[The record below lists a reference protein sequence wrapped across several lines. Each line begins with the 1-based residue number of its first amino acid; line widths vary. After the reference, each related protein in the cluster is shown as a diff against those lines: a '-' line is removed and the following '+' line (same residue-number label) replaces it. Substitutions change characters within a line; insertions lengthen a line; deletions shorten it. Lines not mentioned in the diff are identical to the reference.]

1 MDLNSQYIDQ
11 MMLLVR
17 ALPYIYAHDCFA
29 LKGGTALNLFVRDLP
44 RLSVDIDLTYLP
56 SVNYEQAM
64 EDIEKN
70 LSELTEEIKAGIAGC
85 LVKKSSKAKLTVSFD
100 EIAVKIEL
108 SPVLRETVNGIDIR
122 NASPN
127 AEEAFGDVQAR
138 VLSFE
143 DLYAGKICAAL
154 DRQHPRDLYDIKQLF
169 NHEGLTKDLVEIFM
183 VYLISGNRPIAEL
196 LDPRLKDIRGT
207 YYEDELASM
216 TLDEVTVDALMEAR
230 KQLIREIR
238 ANITKRHKDFLLSF
252 KAREP
257 DWSLLHVDNAAN
269 LPAVKWK
276 QRNLGKMVEKKHTLA
291 YNKLKAVLDSFG

>member
-1 MDLNSQYIDQ
+1 MDPNGQYFNQ
-11 MMLLVR
+11 TRLLVR

-56 SVNYEQAM
+56 SVNYEQAV

-70 LSELTEEIKAGIAGC
+70 LSVLAEEIKAGIVGC
-85 LVKKSSKAKLTVSFD
+85 LVKKSSKTRLMVSLD

-127 AEEAFGDVQAR
+127 TEETFGDVQAR

-143 DLYAGKICAAL
+143 DIYAGKICAAL

-169 NHEGLTKDLVEIFM
+169 DNEGLTEDLVETFL
-183 VYLISGNRPIAEL
+183 VYLISSGRPIAEL
-196 LDPRLKDIRGT
+196 LDPQPKNISGT
-207 YYEDELASM
+207 YEDEFASM
-216 TLDEVTVDALMEAR
+216 TRDEVTVDALVEAR
-230 KQLIREIR
+230 GQLVREIR

-276 QRNLGKMVEKKHTLA
+276 QQNLGEMSKEKHARA
-291 YNKLKAVLDSFG
+291 YNKLKAVLDSFE

>member
-1 MDLNSQYIDQ
+1 MDPNSQYTSKTK
-11 MMLLVR
+11 LLVR

-56 SVNYEQAM
+56 SANYEQAI

-85 LVKKSSKAKLTVSFD
+85 LVKKSSKTRLMVSLD

-196 LDPRLKDIRGT
+196 LDPRLKDIRST
-207 YYEDELASM
+207 YEDEFVSM
-216 TLDEVTVDALMEAR
+216 TLDEVSVDALVEAR
-230 KQLIREIR
+230 EQLIREIR
-238 ANITKRHKDFLLSF
+238 ASITQRHKDFLLSF